1 MHTTSVRMFKI
12 VIQIKGK
19 PVSYPDADGEKS
31 LKLMEKLSKSALT
44 PVAHTTANGI
54 DEVLTL
60 EEMRDIYSD

>member
-1 MHTTSVRMFKI
+1 MHTTTVRMFKI

-19 PVSYPDADGEKS
+19 PVAYPDADGEKS
-31 LKLMEKLSKSALT
+31 LKLMEKLSKGAIT